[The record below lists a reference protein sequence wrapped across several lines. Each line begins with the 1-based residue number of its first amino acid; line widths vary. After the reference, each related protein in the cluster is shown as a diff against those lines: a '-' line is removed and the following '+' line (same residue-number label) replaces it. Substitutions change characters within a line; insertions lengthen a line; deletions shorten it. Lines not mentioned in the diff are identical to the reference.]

1 MAEWTLKQV
10 QDDAARGHMTAVTE
24 AGRRIASLD
33 TIRGVAVM
41 GIFSVNVIAFAMIE
55 AAYFNPTAYGG
66 WHGADLGLWA
76 TNMLVID
83 GKMRTLFS
91 MLFGAST
98 LLVIERA
105 EAAGLSGSYVH
116 IRRMLVLLGFGL
128 IHFYLIWFG
137 DILTLYAVSGL
148 IAFLFR
154 RLPVLR
160 LIALGAAFLVAGMLI
175 FTVFMVIQYQADIAA
190 HGPDA
195 TQRAIKQWNDGLGS
209 FFPSAAKIAEDKAL
223 HLGPWL
229 GLVKDKLQDWRQ
241 FIINILIFM
250 PDTIGLMLLGM
261 AGYRSGFLTGEWED
275 ASYRRVAK
283 LAVPIGL
290 AACAAVVAYDISSN
304 FYIIGVFSAFVILAT
319 PFITVMAFG
328 YAALI
333 ILLSRRQGWLAQRI
347 AAAGRCAFTNYL
359 GTSLVAT
366 FVFYGWGLGLY
377 GSMSR
382 WQAWLLVPLVWLIML
397 AWSKPW
403 LERFN
408 YGPFEWAWRSLARG
422 KLQPM
427 RKGRQQPLPA

>member
-1 MAEWTLKQV
+1 
-10 QDDAARGHMTAVTE
+10 MTAVTE
-24 AGRRIASLD
+24 SGRRIFSLD
-33 TIRGVAVM
+33 MIRGVAVM
-41 GIFSVNVIAFAMIE
+41 GIFSVNIIAFAMIE
-55 AAYFNPTAYGG
+55 AAYFNPSAYGG

-105 EAAGLSGSYVH
+105 EAAGQSGPRVH

-137 DILTLYAVSGL
+137 DILVLYAMSGL
-148 IAFLFR
+148 VAFLFR
-154 RLPVLR
+154 KLPVQR
-160 LIALGAAFLVAGMLI
+160 LVALGAAFLLGGMLLFSGLI
-175 FTVFMVIQYQADIAA
+175 FSQYQADIAA
-190 HGPDA
+190 HAPGA
-195 TQRAIKQWNDGLGS
+195 TQAAIKEWNDGFGA
-209 FFPSAAKIAEDKAL
+209 FFPTAAEIAKDKAL

-229 GLVKDKLQDWRQ
+229 DYVADNFSHWKQIIPSTLV
-241 FIINILIFM
+241 FM

-261 AGYRSGFLTGEWED
+261 AGYKSGFLTGEWDD
-275 ASYRRVAK
+275 AAYRRIARI
-283 LAVPIGL
+283 AIPIGL
-290 AACAAVVAYDISSN
+290 AACACIVAYDIPSK
-304 FYIIGVFSAFVILAT
+304 FHIIGVFMAFVVLAT
-319 PFITVMAFG
+319 PFITIMAGG

-359 GTSLVAT
+359 GTSLIAT

-377 GSMSR
+377 GSLSR
-382 WQAWLLVPLVWLIML
+382 WQAWLLVPIVWAIML

-403 LERFN
+403 LQQFN
-408 YGPFEWAWRSLARG
+408 YGPLEWAWRSLARG
-422 KLQPM
+422 TLQPM
-427 RKGRQQPLPA
+427 R

>member
-1 MAEWTLKQV
+1 MATTSS
-10 QDDAARGHMTAVTE
+10 D
-24 AGRRIASLD
+24 RIFSLD
-33 TIRGVAVM
+33 MIRGLAVM
-41 GIFSVNVIAFAMIE
+41 GIFSVNIIAFAMIE
-55 AAYFNPTAYGG
+55 AAYFNPAADGG
-66 WHGADLGLWA
+66 WHGADLALWA

-105 EAAGLSGSYVH
+105 EASGLSGPKVH
-116 IRRMLVLLGFGL
+116 VRRMLVLLGFGL

-137 DILTLYAVSGL
+137 DILTLYAMSGL
-148 IAFLFR
+148 VAFLFR
-154 RLPVLR
+154 RLPVER
-160 LIALGAAFLVAGMLI
+160 LVALGAAFLVVGMLI
-175 FTVFMVIQYQADIAA
+175 FAGFLFSQYQADIAA
-190 HGPDA
+190 HAPDA
-195 TQRAIKQWNDGLGS
+195 TREAIKEWNEGLGT
-209 FFPSAAKIAEDKAL
+209 FYPSAAKLAEDKAL
-223 HLGPWL
+223 HLGSWL
-229 GLVKDKLQDWRQ
+229 GLVKDNLADWKQ
-241 FIINILIFM
+241 IIPNTLVFM

-261 AGYRSGFLTGEWED
+261 AGYKSGFLTGEWAD
-275 ASYRRVAK
+275 ADYRRVVRIAI
-283 LAVPIGL
+283 PIGL
-290 AACAAVVAYDISSN
+290 AACAGIVAYDIWSN
-304 FYIIGVFSAFVILAT
+304 FYIIGAFTAFVVLAT

-359 GTSLVAT
+359 GTSLIAT

-377 GSMSR
+377 GSLSR

-403 LERFN
+403 LERFA
-408 YGPFEWAWRSLARG
+408 YGPLEWAWRSLSRG

-427 RKGRQQPLPA
+427 RKKRPRPLPA

>member
-1 MAEWTLKQV
+1 MTYWFALGEPMATST
-10 QDDAARGHMTAVTE
+10 D
-24 AGRRIASLD
+24 RIFSLD
-33 TIRGVAVM
+33 MIRGVAVM
-41 GIFSVNVIAFAMIE
+41 GIFSVNIIAFAMIE
-55 AAYFNPTAYGG
+55 AAYFNPPAYGG

-76 TNMLVID
+76 ANMLVID

-105 EAAGLSGSYVH
+105 EAAGLSGPKVH

-128 IHFYLIWFG
+128 AHFYLIWFG

-148 IAFLFR
+148 VAFLFR
-154 RLPVLR
+154 KLPVER
-160 LIALGAAFLVAGMLI
+160 LIALGAAFLLGGMLLFSGFI
-175 FTVFMVIQYQADIAA
+175 FSQYHADIAA
-190 HGPDA
+190 HAPGA
-195 TQRAIKQWNDGLGS
+195 TRQTIKEWNEGLGA
-209 FFPSAAKIAEDKAL
+209 FFPSAAKIAQDKAL

-229 GLVKDKLQDWRQ
+229 GLVRDNFRDWHEV
-241 FIINILIFM
+241 FVNTLVFM

-261 AGYRSGFLTGEWED
+261 AGYRSGFLTGEWSD
-275 ASYRRVAK
+275 ANYRRVTRIAI
-283 LAVPIGL
+283 PIGL
-290 AACAAVVAYDISSN
+290 AACAGIVAYDVSSN
-304 FYIIGVFSAFVILAT
+304 FYIIGVFAAFVVLAT

-333 ILLSRRQGWLAQRI
+333 ILLSRRRGWLAQRI

-359 GTSLVAT
+359 GTSLIAT
-366 FVFYGWGLGLY
+366 FIFYGWGLGFY
-377 GSMSR
+377 GSLSR
-382 WQAWLLVPLVWLIML
+382 WQAWLLVPIVWAIML

-408 YGPFEWAWRSLARG
+408 YGPLEWAWRSLARG

-427 RKGRQQPLPA
+427 RRKRPTPLPA